1 MFSHDAALVISLMRQ
16 VADRYASASIFNP
29 MRRLAALRPER
40 SGRLLRYARDQF
52 SRGRGILWTSQLNGI
67 ERLLHPSSFALC
79 TPTGSGKTLVA
90 NLAPL
95 NDLLLRAPE
104 DGLGPPSH
112 PPVPAPALAAQG

>member
-52 SRGRGILWTSQLNGI
+52 SRGRGILWTSQLHGI
-67 ERLLHPSSFALC
+67 ERLLHTSSFALC
-79 TPTGSGKTLVA
+79 TPTGSAKTLVA
-90 NLAPL
+90 N
-95 NDLLLRAPE
+95 
-104 DGLGPPSH
+104 
-112 PPVPAPALAAQG
+112 PARSAERREGQ